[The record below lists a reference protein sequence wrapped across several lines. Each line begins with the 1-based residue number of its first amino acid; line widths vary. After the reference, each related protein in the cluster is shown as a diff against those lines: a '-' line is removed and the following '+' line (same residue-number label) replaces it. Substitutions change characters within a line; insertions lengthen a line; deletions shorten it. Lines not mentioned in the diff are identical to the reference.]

1 MPWYALHI
9 PTALITNT
17 SYTHIFITHI
27 DIFYPIHPLQDT
39 KHIHMYTYNTYTF
52 PHTVSP
58 CWSQARS
65 AWTTRPCCSIA
76 ASIWPWLPAGIPGD
90 SGVHWAYWWRST
102 HYWAGGVAFRDAL
115 HFGYWAMH
123 LQKNKKSSSFSVEI
137 NLWNYHGLH
146 IALIFQILRSEQC
159 WKMVS
164 WSCWYN
170 WTSWKLT
177 GQIC

>member
-1 MPWYALHI
+1 MPCISKQPYKYIIYTHVYHTYWHI
-9 PTALITNT
+9 LPIYILCKITNI
-17 SYTHIFITHI
+17 YICTHIIYI
-27 DIFYPIHPLQDT
+27 
-39 KHIHMYTYNTYTF
+39 YTF
-52 PHTVSP
+52 PHTLSP

-65 AWTTRPCCSIA
+65 ERTTRPCCSIA

-90 SGVHWAYWWRST
+90 SCVHWAYWWRST

-115 HFGYWAMH
+115 HFGYCAMYRCSKK
-123 LQKNKKSSSFSVEI
+123 QKSQVAFRGNKLVE
-137 NLWNYHGLH
+137 LSWLAYCTFLP
-146 IALIFQILRSEQC
+146 ILRSEQC